1 MSVLAARRAW
11 RLPALAARQVRLAS
25 SSSSSSAPAFSPSD
39 KAPRDAAPAQ
49 SPNVAGTWSR
59 DQNPKA
65 AAFDNSRFE
74 QVDFAVQPDSLS
86 AMGLVSEQPITFVHQ
101 RVIACDGGGGP
112 LGHPKIF
119 INLDK
124 EGPRA
129 CGYCG
134 ARYEQEHHH

>member
-1 MSVLAARRAW
+1 MSLLARRAW
-11 RLPALAARQVRLAS
+11 RVPALAARQVRLAS
-25 SSSSSSAPAFSPSD
+25 SSASASTPAFSPAD

-49 SPNVAGTWSR
+49 SPNVATTWSR

-74 QVDFAVQPDSLS
+74 QVDFALQPDSPS
-86 AMGLVSEQPITFVHQ
+86 AMGLLNEQPITFVDK
-101 RVIACDGGGGP
+101 RVVSCDGGGGP

-124 EGPRA
+124 PGARA